1 MDIEK
6 LAKALKV
13 STEFTDED
21 RKEIKRLRE
30 TGFYSLFSAKDKI
43 LEDRVLIRI
52 SELVEKV
59 EGSENRWL
67 SFVDITFI
75 CSTLV
80 Y

>member
-1 MDIEK
+1 MNIEK

-13 STEFTDED
+13 NTEFTDED
-21 RKEIKRLRE
+21 RIEIKRLRE

-59 EGSENRWL
+59 ESNEN
-67 SFVDITFI
+67 I
-75 CSTLV
+75 
-80 Y
+80 